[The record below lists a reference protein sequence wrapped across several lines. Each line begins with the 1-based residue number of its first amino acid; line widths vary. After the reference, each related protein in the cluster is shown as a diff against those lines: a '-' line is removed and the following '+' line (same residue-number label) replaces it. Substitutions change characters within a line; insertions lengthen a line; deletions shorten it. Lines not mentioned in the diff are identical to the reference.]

1 MLAEVAGGIVSQHE
15 YTFYIDSKKGEVTTL
30 P

>member
-1 MLAEVAGGIVSQHE
+1 VEVPGSIVTQHE
-15 YTFYIDSKKGEVTTL
+15 YTFYAIGKRAEVTTL